1 MSEARPGHYRVEGDV
16 GPRTLSAI
24 GDWCSEHGVLPREL
38 STGQAQPRGRL
49 PRPHRTGAALV
60 TALSS
65 APGGLAPRPGSAPR
79 VRVLAAQTRAEIR
92 MTLRNGEQLL
102 LTLVIP
108 LLLLVGL
115 SKLPADVVQ
124 HSPAIDA
131 VAPGI
136 LALAVI
142 STAFTGQAIAT
153 GFERRYGVLKLLGAT
168 PLGRSG
174 LLVAKTLGVLVVEVV
189 QIALITGRRPRA
201 RLAPRRQCG
210 VRRAPGAPRDRGVL
224 LARAAARRHAA
235 GRGDAGRRQRP
246 LPPAARRRRGRHPR
260 GPAARRARAARRRCC
275 RRPRSARA
283 CATSCSTARA
293 CPCTP
298 SSC

>member
-1 MSEARPGHYRVEGDV
+1 M
-16 GPRTLSAI
+16 
-24 GDWCSEHGVLPREL
+24 
-38 STGQAQPRGRL
+38 
-49 PRPHRTGAALV
+49 

-124 HSPAIDA
+124 HSPAVDA

-136 LALAVI
+136 IALAVI

-189 QIALITGRRPRA
+189 QIALITA
-201 RLAPRRQCG
+201 VALALGWHPVG
-210 VRRAPGAPRDRGVL
+210 NPAYAVL
-224 LARAAARRHAA
+224 LVLLGTAAFSSLGLLLAGTLRAEATLAVANGLYLLLLAVGGVVIPADR
-235 GRGDAGRRQRP
+235 
-246 LPPAARRRRGRHPR
+246 LPAALEPLVALL
-260 GPAARRARAARRRCC
+260 PSAALGQGLRDVLLDGQGLPVHSVVVLVVWAAVG
-275 RRPRSARA
+275 SVL
-283 CATSCSTARA
+283 TAR
-293 CPCTP
+293 TFRW
-298 SSC
+298 S